1 MYMMNITPSMSRRGN
16 SYDNALAEN
25 FFSILKTECIYRT
38 KEKQN
43 SHRKQRTCDYFYEY
57 NVNYRVK
64 VLTKSR
70 KCAAKPIRYTHLI
83 GGTYLA
89 ELL

>member
-1 MYMMNITPSMSRRGN
+1 MLGSKGN
-16 SYDNALAEN
+16 AIKL
-25 FFSILKTECIYRT
+25 
-38 KEKQN
+38 
-43 SHRKQRTCDYFYEY
+43 RKRKIVTGIRNRACDYFYEY
-57 NVNYRVK
+57 NENYRKK

-83 GGTYLA
+83 GGLYRA